1 MRLHDGTTD
10 SLQSALLLHLM
21 FYHSYT
27 QWSAFLKITKTKCAT
42 KNFLNVLSIAS
53 AAAEYSKNVTK
64 A

>member
-10 SLQSALLLHLM
+10 SSQSALLLQM

-27 QWSAFLKITKTKCAT
+27 QWSAFLKITKKKGTT
-42 KNFLNVLSIAS
+42 KNFLNILSIAS

>member
-10 SLQSALLLHLM
+10 SLQLALLLWM

-27 QWSAFLKITKTKCAT
+27 QWSAFLKITKKKCAT
-42 KNFLNVLSIAS
+42 KNLLNVLSIAS
-53 AAAEYSKNVTK
+53 AADEYSKNVTK

>member
-10 SLQSALLLHLM
+10 SLQLALLLQM

-27 QWSAFLKITKTKCAT
+27 QWSAFLKIRKKCAT
-42 KNFLNVLSIAS
+42 KNLLNVLSIAS
-53 AAAEYSKNVTK
+53 AADEYSKNVTK

>member
-10 SLQSALLLHLM
+10 SLQSALLLQM

-53 AAAEYSKNVTK
+53 AADEYSKNVTK